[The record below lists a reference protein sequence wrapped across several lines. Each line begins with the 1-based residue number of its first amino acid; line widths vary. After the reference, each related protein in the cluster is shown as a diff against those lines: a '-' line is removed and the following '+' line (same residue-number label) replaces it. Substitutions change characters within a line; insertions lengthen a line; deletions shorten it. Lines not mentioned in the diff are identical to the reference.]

1 MPASDKFAFGQHTRL
16 CFYPSSGGTALWA
29 LMRLDCDLF
38 VLADKCREAVS
49 WQRIQ
54 ADFKKNGQPVE
65 LMHSGAGHLCF
76 RSLNKTAWIFIE
88 DNSATLERLHRAHLT
103 IHHFV
108 GIGDGC
114 SEGGNH
120 ACVHDRP
127 FLSCVL
133 PLAGLGMV
141 YTTDHSRPL
150 ERKRPYN
157 WSAGVP
163 NHPKFSDMVAWH
175 NFPEPPT
182 WERADEC
189 DWHEPVNSSVRFEL
203 QGVLVAPQRSTH
215 EPLKESDMQVLPKGD
230 FSTQLVNLIPFR
242 LQYGRG
248 VLAEYRVFW

>member
-1 MPASDKFAFGQHTRL
+1 MPATDKLALRQHSRL
-16 CFYPSSGGTALWA
+16 CFYPSSGDTALWV

-65 LMHSGAGHLCF
+65 LVHSSAGHLCF
-76 RSLNKTAWIFIE
+76 RSLAKTVWIFLE
-88 DNSATLERLHRAHLT
+88 DNSAALERLHRAHLS

-114 SEGGNH
+114 CEGGNH
-120 ACVHDRP
+120 ACVHERP

-133 PLAGLGMV
+133 PLASQGMV

-150 ERKRPYN
+150 ERRPYN
-157 WSAGVP
+157 WEGIP
-163 NHPKFSDMVAWH
+163 RHPKFMNRVAWH
-175 NFPEPPT
+175 SFPEPPT
-182 WERADEC
+182 WEHADQC
-189 DWHEPVNSSVRFEL
+189 DWQHEQVNPSVRFDL
-203 QGVLVAPQRSTH
+203 QGVLVARQRRTH
-215 EPLKESDMQVLPKGD
+215 APLTKSDLQVLPKGD
-230 FSTQLVNLIPFR
+230 FSTQLENLIPLR